1 MYYSDIQMNVRIC
14 NFLHHSVHNLAR
26 SNMLHSSVHIGQFVL
41 LFQPQP
47 EKTSRRK
54 KCYKLP
60 PQQQET
66 ADSTLI
72 LVPGSFDVILLVD
85 KKETAG

>member
-1 MYYSDIQMNVRIC
+1 MW
-14 NFLHHSVHNLAR
+14 
-26 SNMLHSSVHIGQFVL
+26 HSSLCSGIVYL
-41 LFQPQP
+41 SLFQVQS

-54 KCYKLP
+54 KCSKVP
-60 PQQQET
+60 SRPQET
-66 ADSTLI
+66 ADDTLI